1 MCAPEGNSEFC
12 FPENLNVS
20 RDEVEGNIKTRGKTK
35 LAISLWSTHR
45 VLFYTE
51 CIRKVDPLKQPQFK
65 LAAICCINWTA
76 LNASNEKHKVFYTWE
91 IDNNVLKFP
100 SV

>member
-1 MCAPEGNSEFC
+1 MVSFV
-12 FPENLNVS
+12 FPRISMFLETKL
-20 RDEVEGNIKTRGKTK
+20 RETLKLERKTK
-35 LAISLWSTHR
+35 LAISWWSTHQ

-76 LNASNEKHKVFYTWE
+76 LNASASNEKPKVFYTWE